1 MCQTSREIFSPVS
14 ITSKEVVATTK
25 EHKKNT
31 IRGCIVV
38 DQTQIYVKLKST
50 THV

>member
-14 ITSKEVVATTK
+14 ITSKEVVQK